1 MKKLLLSLLCLPLLF
16 TSCGD
21 SEITDDNY
29 TDLIEMENP
38 PEITFEE
45 DEYNFGTIIEGAVV
59 TYRFNFTNT
68 GDGVLLIAS
77 VDASCGCTASENWS
91 RTPIKPGEKGYIDAV
106 FKSEGFPGTT
116 DKKLTVVA
124 NTFPTNTI
132 IKLKG
137 TVVGP
142 DQQ

>member
-1 MKKLLLSLLCLPLLF
+1 MKKFLVLLSLFTLLF
-16 TSCGD
+16 SCGD
-21 SEITDDNY
+21 SEITEDNY
-29 TDLIEMENP
+29 TDLIEMDSP
-38 PEITFEE
+38 PELTFEE

-59 TYRFNFTNT
+59 NYRFNFTNT
-68 GDGVLLIAS
+68 GKGTLLIAS
-77 VDASCGCTASENWS
+77 VDASCGCTASKNWS
-91 RTPIKPGEKGYIDAV
+91 RKPIKPGEKGYIDAV